1 VLNNVN
7 YGVCVTRD
15 LCFTGGGT
23 DHGKE
28 WDGPRGMVVDS
39 YEVDEEGKSTGQGR
53 EEGGTNQ
60 HLLDPFLSWDASNS
74 VRVEQSRMA

>member
-1 VLNNVN
+1 M
-7 YGVCVTRD
+7 VCVTRD

-28 WDGPRGMVVDS
+28 WDGPGGVVVDS
-39 YEVDEEGKSTGQGR
+39 YEVDEEGKSTGQGW

-60 HLLDPFLSWDASNS
+60 HLLDPFLSWDAGNG
-74 VRVEQSRMA
+74 VRVEQSRMT